1 MAGRCFRR
9 SKTEM
14 SGLMQSDQEHTLIEL
29 AQRVLPAG
37 SFGNVA
43 GDIVIREGRGSRVWD
58 VSGNEYVDFLLG
70 SGPMFVGHC
79 HPDVMAAVQAQIPH
93 GTTFFANNE
102 HGIKLAEAI
111 VDAVACAEKVRFV
124 SSGTEA
130 DAYAMRVAR
139 AFRGRDKILK
149 FEGGYHGMSDYSL
162 MSLAPKRPGNFPQAV
177 PDSPGI
183 PRSVRDEMIIAPFND
198 AAMAASLIHE
208 HHDELGGVIVEPF
221 QRLLPPK
228 PGFLQALRDACTE
241 HGIPLIF
248 DEVVTGFR
256 FAYGGAQEFYG
267 VTPDICTLG
276 KIIGGGFPLA
286 AIAGREDIMSLFD
299 RGKVGDDRFLTQ
311 IGTLSGNPVAAVA
324 GLASLNILKR
334 PGAYEHVFAT
344 GRELMNGIS
353 RLIQQAGLPA
363 QVIGVPPLFDVLYT
377 TGDIDNYRATLRG
390 DAEMSRRF
398 NRRFREGGILK
409 GESKF
414 YVSLAHDAADLRHTL
429 EVVQSAVDAELAET
443 RVPAQ

>member
-1 MAGRCFRR
+1 MSELPR
-9 SKTEM
+9 SE
-14 SGLMQSDQEHTLIEL
+14 EEL
-29 AQRVLPAG
+29 ALVDLARRVLPAG
-37 SFGNVA
+37 SFGNLPP
-43 GDIVIREGRGSRVWD
+43 DIVIREGRGGRVWD
-58 VSGNEYVDFLLG
+58 ISGNEYVDFLLG
-70 SGPMFVGHC
+70 SGPMFIGHC
-79 HPDVMAAVQAQIPH
+79 HPDVMAAVQAQIPR

-102 HGIKLAEAI
+102 HGIRLAAAI
-111 VDAVACAEKVRFV
+111 VDAVPCAEKVRFV

-198 AAMAASLIHE
+198 AAMAVSLIHE

-221 QRLLPPK
+221 QRLLPPQ
-228 PGFLQALRDACTE
+228 PGFLRALRDACTE

-256 FAYGGAQEFYG
+256 FAYGGAQAFYG
-267 VTPDICTLG
+267 VTPDLCTLG

-286 AIAGREDIMSLFD
+286 AIAGREDIMAQFD
-299 RGKVGDDRFLTQ
+299 RGKVGDDRYLTQ

-324 GLASLNILKR
+324 GLATLEVLRR
-334 PGAYEHVFAT
+334 PGAYETVFAT
-344 GRELMNGIS
+344 GRELMAGIS
-353 RLIQQAGLPA
+353 GMLQKAGLPA
-363 QVIGVPPLFDVLYT
+363 QVIGVPPLFDLVYAA
-377 TGDIDNYRATLRG
+377 GDVHDYRAMLRT
-390 DAEMSRRF
+390 DVEMQRRF
-398 NRRFREGGILK
+398 NRRLRAGGILK

-414 YVSLAHDAADLRHTL
+414 YVSLAHDAADVAHTL
-429 EVVQSAVDAELAET
+429 GAVGSAIAAEVAET